1 MTTVGILS
9 AGDMGSAIG
18 AMLTRVGVDA
28 ATVLEGRSPLSRT
41 RAAEAGMRDVG
52 SLDDLVRQSAL
63 ILSVLVP
70 SESKGIADAVAG
82 AMGRTGARPVFAEC
96 NAIAPQTVEA
106 IAKRIGGLG
115 ATFIDAGIIGSPP
128 KPGGNTRICC
138 SGPDVSAMSVLA
150 DAGLTVKTV
159 GPEIGQ
165 ASGLKMVYAAST
177 KGTTALWTQLLTAA
191 RMLGLDGALFE
202 ELGTG
207 SSGTADQLI
216 GGVPAMPR
224 RSRRWV
230 GEMWEIAKTFE
241 RLGLSPD
248 MLNGAAATFQLVGGT
263 HLSAQTSREPD
274 PSLEEVLTT
283 LAAAASERAANPPSS
298 SLTPATTPAISAEA
312 GA

>member
-18 AMLTRVGVDA
+18 AMLTRAGIDA
-28 ATVLEGRSPLSRT
+28 ATVLEGRSPLTRT
-41 RAAEAGMRDVG
+41 RAEEAGMRDSG
-52 SLDDLVRQSAL
+52 SLDELVRQSAL

-70 SESKGIADAVAG
+70 SESEGIAGAVAD
-82 AMGRTGARPVFAEC
+82 AMERTNARPVFAEC
-96 NAIAPQTVEA
+96 NAIAPQTVGA

-128 KPGGNTRICC
+128 KPGSNTRICC
-138 SGPDVSAMSVLA
+138 SGPDVSAMSALA
-150 DAGLTVKTV
+150 GAGLNVKTV

-191 RMLGLDGALFE
+191 RMLGLDDALFE
-202 ELGTG
+202 ELGMG
-207 SSGTADQLI
+207 SAGVADQLI
-216 GGVPAMPR
+216 RGVPTMPR

-230 GEMWEIAKTFE
+230 GEMREIAKTFE

-263 HLSAQTSREPD
+263 RLSAQTSREPD

-283 LAAAASERAANPPSS
+283 LAAAASERAASPPSS
-298 SLTPATTPAISAEA
+298 SLAPATSAEA